1 MYNEW
6 SEAEKQVMGYKGAE
20 YSSFRL
26 KRDAE
31 KYLKSKNKSK
41 EGEGDHEAD
50 QQDMENQRHDEN
62 AQNNSQDE
70 IPEVIDTVP
79 LQEKETNYIVMDEY
93 FYSEELEE
101 KLMKNEDDIQNL
113 WEGFDLL
120 WDYVEDGKNRLNQI
134 EFILKS
140 LQGTA
145 SLNSPDREVD
155 CVPPTPRS
163 DTFVTTGGDKE
174 NKLKDE
180 NEALSKKNRNLEN
193 EIIEITQTNTRL
205 LNDNKHIQEEMKNI
219 ETERNDLK
227 ERLIVLEHALSALV
241 KENEDLKENNWQQVT
256 YSRQK
261 EQHRKTSFEANS
273 IMSTCNRFNVLQDEP
288 TNENE
293 VEFPDRERTT
303 FFASQ
308 RSRNESEKP
317 SENEVE
323 FSDRERTGIS
333 ASQRSGNEREKP
345 NLVITGDSI
354 IKNLDPRRMSRSKH
368 VTVKSFPGA
377 TVEDMKHYVC
387 SLLINKPE
395 ILILHVG
402 TNNIRD
408 DDPKTLVDKICSL
421 KDFIEELSPETRVI
435 VSSLIVRTDFQG
447 AIRKIEEVNHI
458 LSRSLRNMINN
469 RNIDRFYLNSSKLH
483 LSKSGDTELAKNFIS
498 YMRNL

>member
-1 MYNEW
+1 MSGKGKKKYYAVRVGHKTVLYNEW

-41 EGEGDHEAD
+41 DGEGDHKAD
-50 QQDMENQRHDEN
+50 QHDMENQRHDEN
-62 AQNNSQDE
+62 AHNNSQDE
-70 IPEVIDTVP
+70 IPEVIDTAP
-79 LQEKETNYIVMDEY
+79 LQEHENNYIVMDEY

-101 KLMKNEDDIQNL
+101 RLMKNEDDVQNL

-145 SLNSPDREVD
+145 SLNRPDREGD
-155 CVPPTPRS
+155 CIRPTPRS
-163 DTFVTTGGDKE
+163 DTFVTTGGEE

-205 LNDNKHIQEEMKNI
+205 LNDNKHIQEEMNNI
-219 ETERNDLK
+219 ETERNYLK

-256 YSRQK
+256 YSRPK

-273 IMSTCNRFNVLQDEP
+273 IMSTCNRFNVLQDES
-288 TNENE
+288 TDENE

-323 FSDRERTGIS
+323 FPDRERTGIS

-345 NLVITGDSI
+345 NVVIT
-354 IKNLDPRRMSRSKH
+354 
-368 VTVKSFPGA
+368 
-377 TVEDMKHYVC
+377 
-387 SLLINKPE
+387 
-395 ILILHVG
+395 
-402 TNNIRD
+402 
-408 DDPKTLVDKICSL
+408 
-421 KDFIEELSPETRVI
+421 
-435 VSSLIVRTDFQG
+435 
-447 AIRKIEEVNHI
+447 
-458 LSRSLRNMINN
+458 
-469 RNIDRFYLNSSKLH
+469 
-483 LSKSGDTELAKNFIS
+483 
-498 YMRNL
+498 